1 MLNSIWNDL
10 IHAGRSLAKA
20 RAFTFVCVVSLGIGM
35 APVIAIPYLSRILTI
50 TPPGLKTE
58 GLVEI
63 ITTRVGPRAATDTW
77 SYPDYADLRD
87 ANTGIALVGWTY
99 GQSEVKKDF
108 VRAMFVSTNYFQTIG
123 VTLTRGPG
131 FSATAERTRDSAQP
145 QVNDPVVI
153 LGYRYWQNHFASDP
167 DIIGKPLTL
176 DDIPHVVT
184 GIAPAQFDGH
194 VSGNGEVAVFLPLE
208 RHPLFRTAG
217 TDRSKEWVLI
227 HGRLMPGVSVA
238 QGSAAVSTVTSS
250 LAKQYPSTNEN
261 KSGIAAPYDAFG
273 KLVKSRLAAIQALG
287 LTLAGMVLLVVCLNI
302 SGMVQ
307 VRSAMRERELS
318 IRQAIGATR
327 RQLIRYMLSEAV
339 IMAGLG
345 AILALLVLFNLLS
358 LRSLLTD
365 NPLPPQVNDAL
376 KVNLPTVGFTVG
388 LCLLTSLLFGLL
400 PALRFSR
407 PVILSALKD
416 DVGIGGR
423 RVGRV
428 QRVTAALQ
436 VAIAVPLIVLSGI
449 QLDRVRATATADL
462 GFAADL
468 LYAVPLKVD
477 DAKIANA
484 DSRIRSVRDDLA
496 RANGVA
502 AATLADGLPL
512 DFRGDSARTALQPE
526 VNVAPQFVHVS
537 ATRVDKDYLNT
548 MGITLLRGRG
558 FSADDQAGTEL
569 VTIISKTLAEK
580 LFPNTE
586 AGQAIGKRL
595 IFGNDEKTTQT
606 ITVVGVSGDFPT
618 TQMSAAR
625 EQLLLPLAQQ
635 PSQEL
640 FLIARSMPGEPPQ
653 KMIATLENAERDFN
667 PENRGFG
674 TAEDGTPAYPK
685 VVTGAWLRKN
695 SMDDYLTSSAVA
707 GGAGSII
714 LTLSALG
721 IYGVVGLMV
730 ATRTRELAVR
740 SALGASRRRVLGM
753 VLFDVVKLVLPGVV
767 VGVILTAAFVRLNGE
782 KMGIPLSNVEYLAY
796 IAGAAVAVLIAVVAS
811 LAPARR
817 AASVQPMVA
826 MRSE

>member
-1 MLNSIWNDL
+1 MLDSVWNDL
-10 IHAGRSLAKA
+10 IHAARSLAKA
-20 RAFTFVCVVSLGIGM
+20 RTFTIVCVLSLGIGM
-35 APVIAIPYLSRILTI
+35 APVIAIPYFSQILKI

-63 ITTRVGPRAATDTW
+63 LTTRVGSRAATDSW

-87 ANTGIALVGWTY
+87 ANTGMALVGWTY
-99 GQSEVKKDF
+99 GQSEFEKDSL
-108 VRAMFVSTNYFQTIG
+108 RAMFVSSNYFQTIG
-123 VTLTRGPG
+123 VTLFRGPG
-131 FSATAERTRDSAQP
+131 FSATAEPA
-145 QVNDPVVI
+145 VI
-153 LGYRYWQNHFASDP
+153 LGYGYWQNHYNSDP
-167 DIIGKPLTL
+167 DIVGKTLTL
-176 DDIPHVVT
+176 EGVPHVVA
-184 GIAPAQFDGH
+184 GIAPDQFNGH
-194 VSGNGEVAVFLPLE
+194 FIGNGEVPVFLPLE

-217 TDRSKEWVLI
+217 TERSKEWVNI
-227 HGRLMPGVSVA
+227 HGRLKPGVSVA

-250 LAKQYPSTNEN
+250 LAKQYPATNEN
-261 KSGIAAPYDAFG
+261 KSGIAAPYDNFG
-273 KLVKSRLAAIQALG
+273 NLGKSQLAAIQALG
-287 LTLAGMVLLVVCLNI
+287 LTLTGMVLLVVCLNI

-327 RQLIRYMLSEAV
+327 RQLIQYLLSEAI

-345 AILALLVLFNLLS
+345 AILASLVLFNLLS

-365 NPLPPQVNDAL
+365 DPLPPQVQDAL
-376 KVNLPTVGFTVG
+376 RVNLPTVGFAVG
-388 LCLLTSLLFGLL
+388 LCLLTSLVFGLL

-416 DVGIGGR
+416 DVGVGGR

-449 QLDRVRATATADL
+449 SLDRVRSTATADL

-496 RANGVA
+496 KANGVA

-512 DFRGDSARTALQPE
+512 DFNGRTTRTALQPE
-526 VNVAPQFVHVS
+526 VNEAPKFVHVHV
-537 ATRVDKDYLNT
+537 TRVDRDYLST
-548 MGITLLRGRG
+548 MGLPLLGGRG
-558 FSADDQAGTEL
+558 FSTDDQAGTEL

-580 LFPNTE
+580 LFPNAQ

-595 IFGNDEKTTQT
+595 IFGSDEKTAQT
-606 ITVVGVSGDFPT
+606 LTVVGVSFDFPT
-618 TQMSAAR
+618 SQMSTAR

-635 PSQEL
+635 PSENV

-674 TAEDGTPAYPK
+674 TAEDGTPAYPR
-685 VVTGAWLRKN
+685 VVTGVWLRKR
-695 SMDDYLTSSAVA
+695 SMDDFLTGSAVA
-707 GGAGSII
+707 AGAGSVI

-767 VGVILTAAFVRLNGE
+767 VGLILTATLIRVDPERF
-782 KMGIPLSNVEYLAY
+782 GIPLSNVEYLAY
-796 IAGAAVAVLIAVVAS
+796 VAGAVVAVLIAVVAS
-811 LAPARR
+811 LAPARS

>member
-1 MLNSIWNDL
+1 MLSNIWNDL
-10 IHAGRSLAKA
+10 LHAARSLAKA

-35 APVIAIPYLSRILTI
+35 APVIAIPYLSRILTL
-50 TPPGLKTE
+50 TPPGVKTD

-63 ITTRVGPRAATDTW
+63 LTTRVGSRAATDTW
-77 SYPDYADLRD
+77 SYPDYVDLRD
-87 ANTGIALVGWTY
+87 ANTGTALVGWTY
-99 GQSEVKKDF
+99 GQSEVQKDS

-123 VTLTRGPG
+123 VTLFRAPG
-131 FSATAERTRDSAQP
+131 FSATAEPA
-145 QVNDPVVI
+145 VI

-167 DIIGKPLTL
+167 DIIGKTLTL
-176 DDIPHVVT
+176 DDVPHVVA
-184 GIAPAQFDGH
+184 GIAPEGFDGH
-194 VSGNGEVAVFLPLE
+194 VSGNGEVAVFLLLE
-208 RHPLFRTAG
+208 RYPRFRTAG

-238 QGSAAVSTVTSS
+238 QASAAVSAVTSS

-273 KLVKSRLAAIQALG
+273 NLVKSRLAVIQALG
-287 LTLAGMVLLVVCLNI
+287 LTLTGMVLLVVCLNI

-327 RQLIRYMLSEAV
+327 RQLIRYLLSEAI

-345 AILALLVLFNLLS
+345 AILALLVLFNLPS

-365 NPLPPQVNDAL
+365 DPLPPQVQEVL
-376 KVNLPTVGFTVG
+376 KVNLPTIGIAVG
-388 LCLLTSLLFGLL
+388 LCLLTSLVFGLL
-400 PALRFSR
+400 PAVRFSR

-416 DVGIGGR
+416 DAGVGGR

-436 VAIAVPLIVLSGI
+436 VAIAVPLIVMSGI
-449 QLDRVRATATADL
+449 QLDRVRATATADF

-468 LYAVPLKVD
+468 LYAAPLKVD
-477 DAKIANA
+477 GAPYKTPANA

-512 DFRGDSARTALQPE
+512 DYRDHGMRTALQPE
-526 VNVAPQFVHVS
+526 VNEAPKFVHVQV
-537 ATRVDKDYLNT
+537 TRVDNDYLNT
-548 MGITLLRGRG
+548 MGIPLLRGRG
-558 FSADDQAGTEL
+558 FAADDRAGTEL
-569 VTIISKTLAEK
+569 VTIISKALAEK
-580 LFPNTE
+580 LFPNAE
-586 AGQAIGKRL
+586 ASQAIGKRL

-606 ITVVGVSGDFPT
+606 LTVVGVSGDFPT
-618 TQMSAAR
+618 AQMSSPR

-640 FLIARSMPGEPPQ
+640 FLIARSRPGEPPQ
-653 KMIATLENAERDFN
+653 KMMATLENAEREFD

-674 TAEDGTPAYPK
+674 YGDDGAAYPT

-695 SMDDYLTSSAVA
+695 SMDGFLKSSAVT

-740 SALGASRRRVLGM
+740 SALGASRRRLLGM

-767 VGVILTAAFVRLNGE
+767 VGLILTAAFIRLKGE
-782 KMGIPLSNVEYLAY
+782 SMGIPLSNVEYLSY
-796 IAGAAVAVLIAVVAS
+796 VVGAAVAVLVAVVAS